1 MKYFLFAFSLLFLV
15 SCGKKDKEYRSLSK
29 PLEARAVIVEKIDP
43 AGPYTYL
50 SVREG
55 DESFWIAVNND
66 EFKAGETLY
75 FKSYMEMTD
84 FESRELEKTFEKI
97 LFVDQVS
104 RDPDE
109 LDKQAPATENAS
121 PHGQNPMDVLID
133 SIKIE
138 PAPGGMS
145 IAELYKQAE
154 SFDGKTVVVRG
165 QIVKIN
171 RDIMDRNWVHLMDG
185 TRVDRS
191 DLTCTTTEVF
201 EVGDTITLRGKVA
214 VNKDFG
220 MGYVYPLIV
229 EEAEEVQ

>member
-66 EFKAGETLY
+66 AGESLY

-171 RDIMDRNWVHLMDG
+171 RDIMDRN
-185 TRVDRS
+185 
-191 DLTCTTTEVF
+191 CTTTEVF